1 MFDINLIR
9 EQPDLV
15 RDALRNRQGDPG
27 IIDQVLAL
35 DVERRAL
42 LGQVETLKAERNTV
56 SKEISK
62 MKDPAERQ
70 AKIEQMR
77 AVGDQIA
84 ALDNRV
90 REVDDGLMAK
100 VAVIPNLPL
109 PEIPVGK
116 DRFNVAFLAEIHGVS
131 AFEMYP
137 AGPFDF
143 ASR

>member
-15 RDALRNRQGDPG
+15 RQALRNRNGDPELV
-27 IIDQVLAL
+27 DQVLAL

-42 LGQVETLKAERNTV
+42 LGQVETLKAERNAV
-56 SKEISK
+56 SKDIGK

-77 AVGDQIA
+77 TVGDQIA

-90 REVDDGLMAK
+90 REVDDALTAK

-109 PEIPVGK
+109 PETPIG
-116 DRFNVAFLAEIHGVS
+116 
-131 AFEMYP
+131 
-137 AGPFDF
+137 
-143 ASR
+143 